1 MNTFNYHNSDAL
13 ADRQGVGKGERMKTP
28 LRRISRLA
36 VLVASLGVI
45 LVAPAVASAN
55 QLTPAA
61 SKPHAV
67 QFNIIVSWH
76 SGKCVDVAG
85 GSQTSGAQV
94 QQFTCNST
102 VAQLWAKLPTDSGYF
117 RLQVAASGQCMAVKD
132 ASQAEGALVV
142 QSPCNFDFNQQWKEE
157 TSPDPSFSR
166 LVARHSGK
174 VLIMRSAALAD
185 RTPLIQTAVSASDD
199 VLLATAWQFR

>member
-1 MNTFNYHNSDAL
+1 
-13 ADRQGVGKGERMKTP
+13 MKTP
-28 LRRISRLA
+28 LHKISRLA

-45 LVAPAVASAN
+45 LVAPAVASAD

-67 QFNIIVSWH
+67 QFNTIVSWH

-85 GSQTSGAQV
+85 GSQKSGAQV
-94 QQFTCNST
+94 QQFTCNDT

-132 ASQAEGALVV
+132 ASQAAGALVV
-142 QSPCNFDFNQQWKEE
+142 QSPCNFDFNQQWTEGN
-157 TSPDPSFSR
+157 SDVSGFPQ
-166 LVARHSGK
+166 LVARRSGK
-174 VLIMRSAALAD
+174 VLVMRSEALAD
-185 RTPLIQTAVSASDD
+185 RTPLIQATYDGPGSDS
-199 VLLATAWQFR
+199 LHSTAWQFR